1 MEIYNE
7 ETKLDTENIE
17 KEEKIN
23 NSFTKKEILTFSLGI
38 LLSISA
44 TINVFMGIKNQEL
57 SNDVN
62 DLRTILIDDAKA
74 FAKAAE
80 VLPQLRV
87 NLELAEMIHD
97 KVLDDALKQTNSKY
111 LDETYFKNEEN
122 LGGGE

>member
-97 KVLDDALKQTNSKY
+97 KVLNDALKQTNSKY
-111 LDETYFKNEEN
+111 LDETYFKNEES